1 MCPLARGRCPLAV
14 SRLAT
19 GLDGGEVIRQFIQ
32 NAGCSWG
39 KWFWKYHCGFSQ
51 RYRNSHGSRRLLKWS
66 PVSTLM
72 RDQLHW
78 LSVESRVKF
87 KLALLAYKSVH
98 GLAPEYL
105 SAYCV
110 PVSRMPDCLHLWS
123 AGQWTMLVP
132 RTKTVT
138 IGPRGF
144 YCSCPSVW
152 NSLRLF
158 VTSICHWRLSDVNWN
173 FIFSLLN
180 FCKSMYRLFMYLFCF
195 TP

>member
-1 MCPLARGRCPLAV
+1 MCIIIIFIIIIIIIMDPQSTDYCNGILASSPKYLIEKLQSVLRVAARLVLRLP
-14 SRLAT
+14 SR
-19 GLDGGEVIRQFIQ
+19 
-32 NAGCSWG
+32 
-39 KWFWKYHCGFSQ
+39 
-51 RYRNSHGSRRLLKWS
+51 S

-110 PVSRMPDCLHLWS
+110 LVSRMPGRSHLWS

-144 YCSCPSVW
+144 YCSCPSVR
-152 NSLRLF
+152 NSLPASLRDFNLSLETFRRKLKLHLF
-158 VTSICHWRLSDVNWN
+158 IS
-173 FIFSLLN
+173 
-180 FCKSMYRLFMYLFCF
+180 
-195 TP
+195 